1 MASNAFQYIPIF
13 GTMNMMGFDF
23 LYTRLP
29 LGMIVSLDNILK
41 ICRVLGNPE
50 KSFDTIHVVGT
61 NGKGSTSFYLA
72 GILTNAGVRTGLY
85 SSPHLVSLRER
96 IRVNDIPI
104 SDCDLDRLL
113 LQVKQATETAQ
124 VEASFFEVI
133 TAASFLYY
141 KEKGVQCVIME
152 AGLGG
157 RLDSTK
163 VATGKITVL
172 TSIGLEHTEILGDTE
187 SKILLEKLGILSPH
201 TILIVGGISNKLI
214 SEAKEYASA
223 LGVFVQIPSIR
234 DDIQVPNIGH
244 HYLENASL
252 ALDAARVYLG
262 EAYDDSSA
270 LQVLETRSWAG
281 RMQKLVD
288 AQGTFRYLL
297 DGAHNTH
304 AAKRLAET
312 LQVKFPDQKF
322 PCVFGALKDKD
333 VGEMVRLLSPYVSE
347 WHVTRAPYPR
357 FREPQELAEMLRSMG
372 LKVASVGPMSRSFLE
387 NLSRGSETS
396 PVLITGSLYM
406 IGAVIDILKDDFEEL
421 KFFRGMTAG
430 TNEHH

>member
-1 MASNAFQYIPIF
+1 MP
-13 GTMNMMGFDF
+13 GLDF

-41 ICRVLGNPE
+41 ICTALGNPH

-72 GILTNAGVRTGLY
+72 GILMNAGVRTGLY

-104 SDCDLDRLL
+104 SDDDLERLL
-113 LQVKQATETAQ
+113 LQVKRATEKVQ

-133 TAASFLYY
+133 TAVSFLYY
-141 KEKGVQCVIME
+141 KEQGVQCVVME

-163 VATGKITVL
+163 VAAGKITIL

-201 TILIVGGISNKLI
+201 TTLIVGGISNKLI
-214 SEAKEYASA
+214 SEAKDYASTI
-223 LGVFVQIPSIR
+223 GVSVQIPSIR

-262 EAYDDSSA
+262 EAYADSLA
-270 LQVLETRSWAG
+270 LQVLKTRSWAG

-304 AAKRLAET
+304 AVKRLAET
-312 LQVKFPDQKF
+312 LQTKFSGQKF
-322 PCVFGALKDKD
+322 SCVFGALKDKD

-347 WHVTRAPYPR
+347 WHVTCTSYPR
-357 FREPQELAEMLRSMG
+357 FREAEDLAEMLRSMG
-372 LKVASVGPMSRSFLE
+372 LKVASVGPMSKSFLE
-387 NLSRGSETS
+387 ALSRGSETS